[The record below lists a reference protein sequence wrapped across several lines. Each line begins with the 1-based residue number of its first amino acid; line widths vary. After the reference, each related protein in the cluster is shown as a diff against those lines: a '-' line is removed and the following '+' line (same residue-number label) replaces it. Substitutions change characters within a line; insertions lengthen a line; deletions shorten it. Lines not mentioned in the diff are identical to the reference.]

1 MQSYVS
7 CYHDQATLSVASLVP
22 TVDALATCRIF
33 YFHQFSSSSSSSFYL
48 PNNTTVC
55 TFSIIS
61 VTSFAF
67 FKFRQQV
74 NIKVRNSQ
82 RKGVFCSIKKEIWVE
97 IWTAD
102 RKKYITYHYATRG
115 GPSNGHR
122 YNVHKKLGEDRTC
135 SFEDMLADRQIDKQ
149 TRSSQYSARLSGAE

>member
-1 MQSYVS
+1 MQSCVS

-33 YFHQFSSSSSSSFYL
+33 YFNQLSSSSSFYL

-55 TFSIIS
+55 TFAIIS
-61 VTSFAF
+61 VTSFAL

-74 NIKVRNSQ
+74 YIKVRNTQ
-82 RKGVFCSIKKEIWVE
+82 KKGVFCSIKKEIRVK

-115 GPSNGHR
+115 GPSNGHK
-122 YNVHKKLGEDRTC
+122 YNVHTKLGEDRTC

-149 TRSSQYSARLSGAE
+149 TRSSQ